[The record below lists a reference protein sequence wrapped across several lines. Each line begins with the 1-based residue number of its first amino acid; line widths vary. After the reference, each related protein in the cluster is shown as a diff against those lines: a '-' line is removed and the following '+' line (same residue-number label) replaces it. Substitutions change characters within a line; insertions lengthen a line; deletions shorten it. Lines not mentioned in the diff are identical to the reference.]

1 MKFDVSMKK
10 DDKAGTAILT
20 VTVPQEELQPY
31 KERTVGIHAKE
42 GEVPGFR
49 KGKAPRPRL
58 IAHFGDKV
66 IDEFALRLLACEAT
80 EEAMK
85 NKKVQA
91 TGRIH
96 IDLTP
101 VEENKPIEFTATCT
115 IAEAGEEA
123 EPELPWPRVGV
134 AEMDDDERS
143 YGPAPAYLRRK
154 K

>member
-1 MKFDVSMKK
+1 VKFDVSLKK
-10 DDKAGTAILT
+10 DDKAGTVILT
-20 VTVPQEELQPY
+20 VTVPYEELPPY
-31 KERTVGIHAKE
+31 RERVIGIHAKE

-58 IAHFGDKV
+58 VAHFGDKV

-80 EEAMK
+80 EEAIEK
-85 NKKVQA
+85 KKVQA

-101 VEENKPIEFTATCT
+101 VEEKKPIEFTAKCSITET
-115 IAEAGEEA
+115 GEES

-143 YGPAPAYLRRK
+143 YGPPPAYLRK
-154 K
+154 KK